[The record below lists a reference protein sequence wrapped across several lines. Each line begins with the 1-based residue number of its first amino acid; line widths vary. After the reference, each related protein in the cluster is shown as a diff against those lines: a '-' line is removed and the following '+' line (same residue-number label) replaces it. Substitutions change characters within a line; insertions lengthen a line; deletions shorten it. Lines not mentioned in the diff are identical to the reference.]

1 MSKEI
6 SVATN
11 ISVELLNNTEFIDN
25 LRKLITKSDE
35 DKDDVIK
42 KLKEELKLKT
52 QKIEELEKKYNEDID
67 VKKIDEYQKY
77 IIDLK
82 AENSKLTLDSKDAKY
97 YKTEL
102 NNYKKYVIDL
112 EIKHKIEKDKLTK
125 ENREKKTL
133 TYEHMYV

>member
-6 SVATN
+6 T
-11 ISVELLNNTEFIDN
+11 IELLNDTEFIDN

-35 DKDDVIK
+35 DKDELIK
-42 KLKEELKLKT
+42 KLKEELKQKT
-52 QKIEELEKKYNEDID
+52 QKIEELEKKYIDDID
-67 VKKIDEYQKY
+67 IKKIDEYQKY

-82 AENSKLTLDSKDAKY
+82 AENSKLTIDSKDAKY

-112 EIKHKIEKDKLTK
+112 EIKHKIEKDKIMK
-125 ENREKKTL
+125 EKKQPL
-133 TYEHMYV
+133 TYEQMYV